1 MRLLLYLACL
11 LWGFSSFSTPLLAAS
26 AREQIDLDGNW
37 QFQLDPNDQGEERHW
52 SSSPDFLR
60 DSIQV
65 PGVWQSQGYG
75 EPRGQLRH
83 DYQGKAWYG
92 RQVDIPA
99 HWRSKSIWLHIG
111 GILRRMELYV
121 NGVSVGKYDGLFTPV
136 EFRVTDHLRVGAN
149 NWIVVA
155 VDNRLAS
162 GKGVSIPELTPVKF
176 NAAIGEWFR
185 TFQGT
190 SDRSSP
196 SGIFNQLGNAGGIY
210 RSVWIEARNKRWID
224 GIRAQPNFDQKTV
237 LINTTLQTRLP
248 TDKQKLDLDVRVLAP
263 DGSTVGNSSQPL
275 TFGTEATYAQAVNVK
290 VTDVRPWSPE
300 DPFLYRVQV
309 TLRSDQG
316 ELDQMEERFA
326 FKSISSRGGVLL
338 LNNAPYYLRGYSVGR
353 VDPIQGIMPPRKA
366 YYLNQYRVAKSYGF
380 NHVRYHSWVPLKEAF
395 EAADEV
401 GIFIKGELAVL
412 GTGWLMPNLSFHR
425 KELQRVLNEY
435 YNHPS
440 FLALDFGNELK
451 EATGQEFRL
460 GRGAVTSAAKHRFLA
475 AVRDLYKFGKSIAPH
490 ILLMANSGHP
500 IFPADLMSNMK
511 GYLTDVPTIKHESGG
526 YKDSLPDIDLVERFT
541 GILTA
546 DLLAEKRASVEKYGL
561 KDIYPTL
568 RQNSERLQQMIRKW
582 HFENVRLIPEL
593 SGYEYWL
600 LIDSPASHWM
610 DSWEDGLLNYFG
622 EPKAITT
629 EEMRQSNAPTVL
641 LISAGIDDRTFWADQ
656 GKKLQLLV
664 SHYAAE
670 AIHDGRVV
678 WKLKQDAKTLH
689 QGTLEHVQVQV
700 GEVKHLGAIVIPP
713 VGLQG
718 ASKLDLWVEL
728 REGNLIQTNQWS
740 FWAFPRSFL
749 DKAEGE
755 VILKDVKS
763 EYLKQRYPFL
773 IEATRIPQTA
783 KLVIASRLDWE
794 VYDYLRKGGR
804 VFLMAEPNQ
813 FDEQSY
819 VSYFPGKGD
828 SVGTYIEA
836 DHPALAGY
844 PHDGYCDL
852 QFYRLQ
858 EGGSVFRLTE
868 AGYLWIASVGLG
880 EQHRKPSKRAVDRIT
895 PLIWG
900 LRNKGGY
907 TGGGYTREV
916 WLLETRAAQGQL
928 LMSTLRLRENLDDA
942 SPEALYLFDRLLRYA
957 LSAEFRPPDGITEE
971 ELSGLL
977 SPRHNPQM
985 Y

>member
-1 MRLLLYLACL
+1 
-11 LWGFSSFSTPLLAAS
+11 
-26 AREQIDLDGNW
+26 
-37 QFQLDPNDQGEERHW
+37 
-52 SSSPDFLR
+52 
-60 DSIQV
+60 
-65 PGVWQSQGYG
+65 
-75 EPRGQLRH
+75 
-83 DYQGKAWYG
+83 
-92 RQVDIPA
+92 
-99 HWRSKSIWLHIG
+99 
-111 GILRRMELYV
+111 
-121 NGVSVGKYDGLFTPV
+121 
-136 EFRVTDHLRVGAN
+136 
-149 NWIVVA
+149 
-155 VDNRLAS
+155 
-162 GKGVSIPELTPVKF
+162 
-176 NAAIGEWFR
+176 
-185 TFQGT
+185 
-190 SDRSSP
+190 
-196 SGIFNQLGNAGGIY
+196 
-210 RSVWIEARNKRWID
+210 
-224 GIRAQPNFDQKTV
+224 
-237 LINTTLQTRLP
+237 
-248 TDKQKLDLDVRVLAP
+248 
-263 DGSTVGNSSQPL
+263 
-275 TFGTEATYAQAVNVK
+275 
-290 VTDVRPWSPE
+290 
-300 DPFLYRVQV
+300 
-309 TLRSDQG
+309 
-316 ELDQMEERFA
+316 MEERFA

-749 DKAEGE
+749 EKAEGE
-755 VILKDVKS
+755 VILRDVRS
-763 EYLKQRYPFL
+763 EYLRHRYPFL
-773 IEATRIPQTA
+773 IEATRVPSTA

-804 VFLMAEPNQ
+804 VFLMAGPNQ
-813 FDEQSY
+813 FDEQIG
-819 VSYFPGKGD
+819 VDFFPGSGQ
-828 SVGTYIEA
+828 SIGTYILS
-836 DHPALAGY
+836 DHSAMIGY
-844 PHDGYCDL
+844 PHEGMCDL
-852 QFYRLQ
+852 QFFSVLD
-858 EGGSVFRLTE
+858 GGTALRIPESPT
-868 AGYLWIASVGLG
+868 LWMTSVGG
-880 EQHRKPSKRAVDRIT
+880 DVGYGRPQSKLADRIT
-895 PLIWG
+895 PIIWG
-900 LRNKGGY
+900 LKNSGGSS
-907 TGGGYTREV
+907 GGGYSRLA
-916 WLLETRAAQGQL
+916 WLIETRVGNGRL
-928 LMSTLRLRENLDDA
+928 LLSTLRMSENLDDA
-942 SPEALYLFDRLLRYA
+942 RPEATYLFDRLLRYA
-957 LSAEFRPPDGITEE
+957 ESDRFQPEGSISEE
-971 ELSGLL
+971 ELSGLMT
-977 SPRHNPQM
+977 P
-985 Y
+985 YVK